1 VAKLGGLPPW
11 NGAGERSMVELDEEA
26 RAPQSEA
33 RAGKQRK
40 QQLQGIDYG
49 PLANWLGFH
58 LRLAQIAS
66 FQAFVSEAQEVD
78 LSPGRFALL
87 MLIGR
92 NPGISQT
99 TLSRAHGSDKST
111 LTPALN
117 DLKRRGLI
125 TRGRLK
131 SDRRSYQLALTPAGQ
146 QLLVRLTACAEKH
159 EHNLDRI
166 IGSRDRARFLKLL
179 RKLNSQLR

>member
-1 VAKLGGLPPW
+1 MAQ
-11 NGAGERSMVELDEEA
+11 LDETA
-26 RAPQSEA
+26 RSLAAAERHASGQKSKE
-33 RAGKQRK
+33 RAAG
-40 QQLQGIDYG
+40 LDYG
-49 PLANWLGFH
+49 PLADWLGFH

-66 FQAFVSEAQEVD
+66 FQAFASETQEVD

-131 SDRRSYQLALTPAGQ
+131 SDRRSYQLALTPSGH
-146 QLLVRLTACAEKH
+146 QLLARLTVCAARH
-159 EHNLDRI
+159 EQNLERVV
-166 IGSRDRARFLKLL
+166 GPRDRGRLLAML
-179 RKLNSQLR
+179 RKVYSELG

>member
-1 VAKLGGLPPW
+1 
-11 NGAGERSMVELDEEA
+11 MDQLDEEA
-26 RAPQSEA
+26 RAPQRRA
-33 RAGKQRK
+33 RAGKKKK
-40 QQLQGIDYG
+40 QQLPGIDYG
-49 PLANWLGFH
+49 SLATWLGFH

-66 FQAFVSEAQEVD
+66 FQAFASEAQEVD

-146 QLLVRLTACAEKH
+146 QLLARLTACAERH
-159 EHNLDRI
+159 EQNLDRI
-166 IGSRDRARFLKLL
+166 VGPRDRSRFLELL
-179 RKLNSQLR
+179 RKLNSELR

>member
-1 VAKLGGLPPW
+1 
-11 NGAGERSMVELDEEA
+11 MVQLDEAAPAAATSDA
-26 RAPQSEA
+26 RDQA
-33 RAGKQRK
+33 RKRK
-40 QQLQGIDYG
+40 QAVAAIDYG
-49 PLANWLGFH
+49 PLADWVGFH
-58 LRLAQIAS
+58 LRLAQLAS
-66 FQAFVSEAQEVD
+66 FQAFANEAQQID

-87 MLIGR
+87 VLIGR

-99 TLSRAHGSDKST
+99 ALSRAHGSDKST

-131 SDRRSYQLALTPAGQ
+131 RDRRSYQLALTPCGH
-146 QLLVRLTACAEKH
+146 QLMARLTLCAARH

-166 IGSRDRARFLKLL
+166 IGSKARARFLQTL
-179 RKLNSQLR
+179 RKLHAELG

>member
-1 VAKLGGLPPW
+1 
-11 NGAGERSMVELDEEA
+11 MVQLDETA
-26 RAPQSEA
+26 AAVRAHG
-33 RAGKQRK
+33 RRTRK
-40 QQLQGIDYG
+40 TGLVAGIDYG
-49 PLANWLGFH
+49 PLADWLGFH

-66 FQAFVSEAQEVD
+66 YQAFANEAQEVD

-87 MLIGR
+87 LLIGH

-117 DLKRRGLI
+117 DLKRRALI

-131 SDRRSYQLALTPAGQ
+131 SDRRSYQLALTPAGR
-146 QLLVRLTACAEKH
+146 QLLARLTVCATRH
-159 EHNLDRI
+159 DQNLDRI
-166 IGSRDRARFLKLL
+166 IGPRDRGRFLSML
-179 RKLNSQLR
+179 RKLHRELG

>member
-1 VAKLGGLPPW
+1 
-11 NGAGERSMVELDEEA
+11 MVELDDTA
-26 RAPQSEA
+26 SAPLAS
-33 RAGKQRK
+33 RQRGSRK
-40 QQLQGIDYG
+40 KKEPVTGIDYG
-49 PLANWLGFH
+49 PLADWLGFH

-66 FQAFVSEAQEVD
+66 FQAFANEAQEID

-131 SDRRSYQLALTPAGQ
+131 SDRRSYQLALTPAGHE
-146 QLLVRLTACAEKH
+146 LLLCLTVCATRH
-159 EHNLDRI
+159 DQTLDRI
-166 IGSRDRARFLKLL
+166 VGLRDRGRFLQLL
-179 RKLNSQLR
+179 RKLHTELG

>member
-1 VAKLGGLPPW
+1 
-11 NGAGERSMVELDEEA
+11 MVQLDETA
-26 RAPQSEA
+26 SAPLAS
-33 RAGKQRK
+33 RSRGGRKKKVPIAG
-40 QQLQGIDYG
+40 INYG
-49 PLANWLGFH
+49 PLADWLGFH

-66 FQAFVSEAQEVD
+66 FQAFANEAQDID

-131 SDRRSYQLALTPAGQ
+131 SDRRSYQLALTPAGH
-146 QLLVRLTACAEKH
+146 QLLARLTVCATRH
-159 EHNLDRI
+159 DQNLDRI
-166 IGSRDRARFLKLL
+166 VGPRDRGRFLKLL
-179 RKLNSQLR
+179 RKLHTELG

>member
-1 VAKLGGLPPW
+1 MVQLDQAARASAGLRDRKART
-11 NGAGERSMVELDEEA
+11 AGEGVDF
-26 RAPQSEA
+26 
-33 RAGKQRK
+33 
-40 QQLQGIDYG
+40 G
-49 PLANWLGFH
+49 PLADWVGFH

-66 FQAFVSEAQEVD
+66 FAAFAKEAEEVD

-99 TLSRAHGSDKST
+99 ALSRAHGSDKST

-125 TRGRLK
+125 TRSRLK
-131 SDRRSYQLALTPAGQ
+131 SDRRSYQLVLTPQGHE
-146 QLLVRLTACAEKH
+146 LLARLTECAARH
-159 EHNLDRI
+159 EWNLDRI
-166 IGSRDRARFLKLL
+166 IGPRDRARFLQILHKLHAEL
-179 RKLNSQLR
+179 G

>member
-1 VAKLGGLPPW
+1 
-11 NGAGERSMVELDEEA
+11 MVQLDETA
-26 RAPQSEA
+26 ATPAASHRDG
-33 RAGKQRK
+33 RRRK
-40 QQLQGIDYG
+40 KMQLVAGIDYG
-49 PLANWLGFH
+49 PLADWLGFH

-66 FQAFVSEAQEVD
+66 FQAFANEAHQVD

-131 SDRRSYQLALTPAGQ
+131 SDRRSYQLALTPAGH
-146 QLLVRLTACAEKH
+146 QLLARLTVCAARH
-159 EHNLDRI
+159 DQNLDRI
-166 IGSRDRARFLKLL
+166 IGPRDRARFLRML
-179 RKLNSQLR
+179 RKIHTELG

>member
-1 VAKLGGLPPW
+1 
-11 NGAGERSMVELDEEA
+11 MVELDPKPP
-26 RAPQSEA
+26 APAASDA
-33 RAGKQRK
+33 QRRK
-40 QQLQGIDYG
+40 RKEQLEGIDYG
-49 PLANWLGFH
+49 PLADWIGFH

-66 FQAFVSEAQEVD
+66 FQAFANEALEVD

-131 SDRRSYQLALTPAGQ
+131 SDRRSYELALTAAGQ
-146 QLLVRLTACAEKH
+146 DLLARLTQCATRH
-159 EHNLDRI
+159 DQNLDRI
-166 IGSRDRARFLKLL
+166 IGPRDRGRFLKLL
-179 RKLNSQLR
+179 RKLHHELG

>member
-1 VAKLGGLPPW
+1 
-11 NGAGERSMVELDEEA
+11 MVQLDETA
-26 RAPQSEA
+26 SAPLTS
-33 RAGKQRK
+33 RSRGGKK
-40 QQLQGIDYG
+40 KKAPVAGIDYG
-49 PLANWLGFH
+49 PLADWLGFH

-66 FQAFVSEAQEVD
+66 FQAFANEAQDID

-87 MLIGR
+87 LLIGR

-131 SDRRSYQLALTPAGQ
+131 SDRRSYQLALTPAGHE
-146 QLLVRLTACAEKH
+146 LLLRLTVCATRH
-159 EHNLDRI
+159 DQNLDRI
-166 IGSRDRARFLKLL
+166 VGPRDRGRFLQLL
-179 RKLNSQLR
+179 RKLHTELG

>member
-1 VAKLGGLPPW
+1 
-11 NGAGERSMVELDEEA
+11 MVQLDEP
-26 RAPQSEA
+26 APATAATQTLG
-33 RAGKQRK
+33 RRRRK
-40 QQLQGIDYG
+40 MGLVAGIDYG
-49 PLANWLGFH
+49 PLADWIGFH

-66 FQAFVSEAQEVD
+66 FQAFANEAQEID

-87 MLIGR
+87 LLIGR

-99 TLSRAHGSDKST
+99 MLSRAHGSDKST

-131 SDRRSYQLALTPAGQ
+131 SDRRSYQLVLTPAGH
-146 QLLVRLTACAEKH
+146 QLLDRLTVCATRH
-159 EHNLDRI
+159 DQNLDRI
-166 IGSRDRARFLKLL
+166 IGPRDRRRFLRLL
-179 RKLNSQLR
+179 RKLHTELG

>member
-1 VAKLGGLPPW
+1 
-11 NGAGERSMVELDEEA
+11 MDQLDETA
-26 RAPQSEA
+26 AVPLASRSRGGRKKTAPVT
-33 RAGKQRK
+33 
-40 QQLQGIDYG
+40 GIDYG
-49 PLANWLGFH
+49 PLADWLGFH

-66 FQAFVSEAQEVD
+66 FQAFANEAQDID

-117 DLKRRGLI
+117 DLKQRGLI

-131 SDRRSYQLALTPAGQ
+131 SDRRSYQLALTPAGH
-146 QLLVRLTACAEKH
+146 QLLARLTVCATRH
-159 EHNLDRI
+159 DQNLDRI
-166 IGSRDRARFLKLL
+166 VGPRDRGRFLKLL
-179 RKLNSQLR
+179 RKLYTELG

>member
-1 VAKLGGLPPW
+1 
-11 NGAGERSMVELDEEA
+11 MVQLDETA
-26 RAPQSEA
+26 AAVPAHGR
-33 RAGKQRK
+33 RK
-40 QQLQGIDYG
+40 RKTGLVAGIDYG
-49 PLANWLGFH
+49 PLADWLGFH

-66 FQAFVSEAQEVD
+66 YQAFANEAQEVD

-87 MLIGR
+87 LLIGR

-117 DLKRRGLI
+117 DLKRRALI

-131 SDRRSYQLALTPAGQ
+131 SDRRSYQLALTPAGR
-146 QLLVRLTACAEKH
+146 QLLARLTVCATRH
-159 EHNLDRI
+159 DQNLDRI
-166 IGSRDRARFLKLL
+166 IGPRDRGRFLSML
-179 RKLNSQLR
+179 RKLHRELG

>member
-1 VAKLGGLPPW
+1 
-11 NGAGERSMVELDEEA
+11 MVQLDETAPA
-26 RAPQSEA
+26 RQALRA
-33 RAGKQRK
+33 RDGGRK
-40 QQLQGIDYG
+40 RKEPVSGVDYG
-49 PLANWLGFH
+49 PLAGWLGFH

-66 FQAFVSEAQEVD
+66 FQAFANEAQEVE

-87 MLIGR
+87 LLIGR

-99 TLSRAHGSDKST
+99 RLSRAHGSDKST

-131 SDRRSYQLALTPAGQ
+131 RDRRSYQLALTPAGR
-146 QLLVRLTACAEKH
+146 QLLARLTACASRH
-159 EHNLDRI
+159 EQNLDRI
-166 IGSRDRARFLKLL
+166 VGARDRERLLQLL
-179 RKLNSQLR
+179 RKLHTELG

>member
-1 VAKLGGLPPW
+1 
-11 NGAGERSMVELDEEA
+11 MVELDNTA
-26 RAPQSEA
+26 SVPVASR
-33 RAGKQRK
+33 QRGGRK
-40 QQLQGIDYG
+40 KKEPVTGIDYG
-49 PLANWLGFH
+49 PLADWLGFH

-66 FQAFVSEAQEVD
+66 FQAFAAEAQEID

-117 DLKRRGLI
+117 DLKRRGLV

-131 SDRRSYQLALTPAGQ
+131 SDRRSYQLALTPAGHA
-146 QLLVRLTACAEKH
+146 VACSPDACAQPATT
-159 EHNLDRI
+159 RI
-166 IGSRDRARFLKLL
+166 STVLWVAAIARRFLQLL
-179 RKLNSQLR
+179 RKLHAELG

>member
-1 VAKLGGLPPW
+1 
-11 NGAGERSMVELDEEA
+11 MIQLDETA
-26 RAPQSEA
+26 AAPAAS
-33 RAGKQRK
+33 RRGRRK
-40 QQLQGIDYG
+40 KKMELVAGIDYG
-49 PLANWLGFH
+49 PLADWLGFH

-66 FQAFVSEAQEVD
+66 FQAFANEAQEVD

-87 MLIGR
+87 TLIGR

-99 TLSRAHGSDKST
+99 MLSRAHGSDKST

-131 SDRRSYQLALTPAGQ
+131 SDRRSYQLALTPAGHS
-146 QLLVRLTACAEKH
+146 LLARLSVCAARH
-159 EHNLDRI
+159 DQNLDRI
-166 IGSRDRARFLKLL
+166 IGARDRVRFLRML
-179 RKLNSQLR
+179 RKIHTELG

>member
-1 VAKLGGLPPW
+1 
-11 NGAGERSMVELDEEA
+11 MVQLDET
-26 RAPQSEA
+26 APPPAASQPD
-33 RAGKQRK
+33 RRRRK
-40 QQLQGIDYG
+40 KLQPVAGIDYG
-49 PLANWLGFH
+49 PLADWLGFH

-66 FQAFVSEAQEVD
+66 FQAFANEAQEVD

-99 TLSRAHGSDKST
+99 RLSRAHGSDKST

-125 TRGRLK
+125 TRGRQK
-131 SDRRSYQLALTPAGQ
+131 SDRRSYQLALTPAGH
-146 QLLVRLTACAEKH
+146 QLLARLTVCATRH
-159 EHNLDRI
+159 DQNLDRI
-166 IGSRDRARFLKLL
+166 IGSRDRGRFLRML
-179 RKLNSQLR
+179 RKIHSELG

>member
-1 VAKLGGLPPW
+1 MVQFDETASASVPF
-11 NGAGERSMVELDEEA
+11 RS
-26 RAPQSEA
+26 
-33 RAGKQRK
+33 RAGRK
-40 QQLQGIDYG
+40 KREPVTGVDYG
-49 PLANWLGFH
+49 PLADWLGFH

-66 FQAFVSEAQEVD
+66 FQAFANEAQEID

-131 SDRRSYQLALTPAGQ
+131 SDRRSYQLALTAAGQ
-146 QLLVRLTACAEKH
+146 ELLARLTVCATRH
-159 EHNLDRI
+159 DRNLDRI
-166 IGSRDRARFLKLL
+166 VGPRDRARFLQLL
-179 RKLNSQLR
+179 RKLHTELG

>member
-1 VAKLGGLPPW
+1 MVQLDGPAREPEA
-11 NGAGERSMVELDEEA
+11 NGVRSSEKKKPLLAGV
-26 RAPQSEA
+26 
-33 RAGKQRK
+33 
-40 QQLQGIDYG
+40 DYG
-49 PLANWLGFH
+49 PLADWVGFH

-66 FQAFVSEAQEVD
+66 FQAFAREAEDVD

-99 TLSRAHGSDKST
+99 ALSRAHGSDKST

-131 SDRRSYQLALTPAGQ
+131 SDRRSYQLALTPAGHE
-146 QLLVRLTACAEKH
+146 LLARLTECATRH
-159 EHNLDRI
+159 DRNLDRI
-166 IGSRDRARFLKLL
+166 IGPRDRTRFLQIL
-179 RKLNSQLR
+179 RKLHTELG

>member
-1 VAKLGGLPPW
+1 
-11 NGAGERSMVELDEEA
+11 MVQLDETTSASRSRGGSKKKKE
-26 RAPQSEA
+26 PVT
-33 RAGKQRK
+33 
-40 QQLQGIDYG
+40 GIDYG
-49 PLANWLGFH
+49 PLADWLGFH

-66 FQAFVSEAQEVD
+66 FQAFANEAQGID

-87 MLIGR
+87 LLIGR

-99 TLSRAHGSDKST
+99 ALSRAHGSDKST

-131 SDRRSYQLALTPAGQ
+131 SDRRSYQIALTPAGH
-146 QLLVRLTACAEKH
+146 QLLGRLTVCATRH
-159 EHNLDRI
+159 DQNLDRI
-166 IGSRDRARFLKLL
+166 VGPRDRGRLLQLL
-179 RKLNSQLR
+179 RKLHTELG

>member
-1 VAKLGGLPPW
+1 MVQPDETASALVAS
-11 NGAGERSMVELDEEA
+11 RS
-26 RAPQSEA
+26 R
-33 RAGKQRK
+33 RGRK
-40 QQLQGIDYG
+40 REPVTGVDYG
-49 PLANWLGFH
+49 PLAGWLGFH

-66 FQAFVSEAQEVD
+66 FQAFANEAQEID

-111 LTPALN
+111 LTPALS

-131 SDRRSYQLALTPAGQ
+131 SDRRSYQLALTPVGH
-146 QLLVRLTACAEKH
+146 QLLARLTVCATRH
-159 EHNLDRI
+159 DRHLDRI
-166 IGSRDRARFLKLL
+166 IGSRDRARFLQLL
-179 RKLNSQLR
+179 RKLHTELG

>member
-1 VAKLGGLPPW
+1 MA
-11 NGAGERSMVELDEEA
+11 ELDETPS
-26 RAPQSEA
+26 APVAPRHRGS
-33 RAGKQRK
+33 RK
-40 QQLQGIDYG
+40 KKEPVTGIDYG

-66 FQAFVSEAQEVD
+66 FQAFANEAQEID

-131 SDRRSYQLALTPAGQ
+131 SDRRSYQLALTPAGHE
-146 QLLVRLTACAEKH
+146 LLVGLTVCATRH
-159 EHNLDRI
+159 DQNLDRI
-166 IGSRDRARFLKLL
+166 VGQRDRGRFLQLL
-179 RKLNSQLR
+179 RKLHTELG